1 MFPLSDPPDYEPPA
15 ETSIGA
21 TARRLGKTPEEVIY
35 DFLLQDDGNAMVYTA
50 LGNFYNA
57 KLDSVREM
65 IQHKD
70 TVLGLG
76 DGGAHYGMICDASY
90 PTFMLSHW
98 TRDRPEGKLSI
109 AWAVKALTADPARAV
124 GLNDRG
130 ILAPG
135 YKADINIIDYET
147 LALDQPKVI
156 YDLPAGGR
164 RLDQTA
170 RGYDAMIVSGKV
182 VYRGGQPTGELPGRL
197 VRGQQHV

>member
-1 MFPLSDPPDYEPPA
+1 
-15 ETSIGA
+15 
-21 TARRLGKTPEEVIY
+21 
-35 DFLLQDDGNAMVYTA
+35 
-50 LGNFYNA
+50 
-57 KLDSVREM
+57 
-65 IQHKD
+65 
-70 TVLGLG
+70 
-76 DGGAHYGMICDASY
+76 MICDASY
-90 PTFMLSHW
+90 PTFMLAHW

-135 YKADINIIDYET
+135 YKADINIIDYDT

-170 RGYDAMIVSGKV
+170 QGYDAMIVSGKV